1 MRARFWVRDF
11 AGGSEL
17 PAAEFADDG
26 EGRGGVP
33 LCASEEA
40 NERSKKAVPVA
51 VYLPHPVPLDSS
63 A

>member
-1 MRARFWVRDF
+1 MRDF
-11 AGGSEL
+11 TGGSEF

-51 VYLPHPVPLDSS
+51 VYLPHPVPLDTS